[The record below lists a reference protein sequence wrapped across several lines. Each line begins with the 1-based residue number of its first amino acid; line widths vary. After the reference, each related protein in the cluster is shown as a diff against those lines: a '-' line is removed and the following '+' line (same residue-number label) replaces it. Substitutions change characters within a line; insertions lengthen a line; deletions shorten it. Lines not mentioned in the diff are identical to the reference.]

1 MKDVDEIT
9 APTMTEFSNTA
20 PESEALPHPSG
31 TSIEKKVAAIWAQV
45 LGLEHVE
52 PHDNFLLL
60 GGESLLATQVAS
72 LIRATFNC
80 DISMRSILVGTV
92 SEVAAEISAA

>member
-1 MKDVDEIT
+1 MKNVDDIT
-9 APTMTEFSNTA
+9 APGMTEFSHTA
-20 PESEALPHPSG
+20 PEREASPHPSG
-31 TSIEKKVAAIWAQV
+31 TPIEETVAAIWAQV
-45 LGLEHVE
+45 LGVERVE

-72 LIRATFNC
+72 MIRETFNC

-92 SEVAAEISAA
+92 ADVAAEISAV

>member
-1 MKDVDEIT
+1 MKNVDEMT
-9 APTMTEFSNTA
+9 APGMTELSTTA
-20 PESEALPHPSG
+20 PEIEASPRPSV
-31 TSIEKKVAAIWAQV
+31 TSIEQTVAAIWAQV
-45 LGLEHVE
+45 LGLERVE

-72 LIRATFNC
+72 MIRATFNR